1 MNKLI
6 IKSEKDYRDIK
17 SILLRPLKF
26 GKVIDAERNIREILP
41 DLTFDKRVQELG
53 YEVQKTEKDFDG
65 RKYNIYYNMEID
77 LSNAPLLEEIETGKQ
92 FRQVFSAPKSGV
104 SYYIREGEKLFLD
117 SSGTTR
123 PNRTE
128 KHHMGM
134 GIYMSDSMFRKA
146 EFEQLTLF

>member
-1 MNKLI
+1 MSKKLI
-6 IKSEKDYRDIK
+6 IKSEQDYRDIK
-17 SILLRPLKF
+17 NILLRPLKF
-26 GKVIDAERNIREILP
+26 GKVINAEENIREILP

-53 YEVQKTEKDFDG
+53 YEVQKIEKDFDG
-65 RKYNIYYNMEID
+65 REYNIYYNIEID
-77 LSNAPLLEEIETGKQ
+77 LSNAPLLQEIDTGYI

-104 SYYIREGEKLFLD
+104 SYYIKDGEKLFLD

-134 GIYMSDSMFRKA
+134 GIYMSDSMFQELK
-146 EFEQLTLF
+146 QLTLF

>member
-17 SILLRPLKF
+17 NILLRPLKF

-41 DLTFDKRVQELG
+41 DLTFDKRVQDLG

-65 RKYNIYYNMEID
+65 REYNIYYNMEID
-77 LSNAPLLEEIETGKQ
+77 LSNAPLLEEIDTGKQ

-134 GIYMSDSMFRKA
+134 GIYMSDSMFKKA